1 MKQRIDGRTARGLRI
16 REQGRENI
24 LAAYIDLIRD
34 RVPAPTARETATRA
48 GVSLRAV
55 FNYFPDLRALR
66 LAAFNRAQA
75 HSSHFFSE
83 PIPDRGPAAER
94 LELFVRKQT
103 QRLEYV
109 TPLQRTAAMVAE
121 IDTDVAQAIRRAR
134 NAAARDLKKTL
145 ASALGALSPREKRD
159 LLTRLHLVCSWASW
173 ELLRTHYRLSPKRAR
188 DVITGTALT
197 ILAETQRPARPG

>member
-24 LAAYIDLIRD
+24 LAAYINLIRD
-34 RVPAPTARETATRA
+34 RVPAPTARETAARA

-66 LAAFNRAQA
+66 LAAFNRAQVN
-75 HSSHFFSE
+75 SSEFFSE
-83 PIPDRGPAAER
+83 PIPDRGSLSER
-94 LELFVRKQT
+94 LELFVRRHT

-121 IDTDVAQAIRRAR
+121 IDPDVAQALRQAR

-145 ASALGALSPREKRD
+145 AAALGALSPREKRD

-173 ELLRTHYRLSPKRAR
+173 ELLRTHYHLSSRRAR
-188 DVITGTALT
+188 DIIAGTALA
-197 ILAETQRPARPG
+197 ILADAQRRVRA